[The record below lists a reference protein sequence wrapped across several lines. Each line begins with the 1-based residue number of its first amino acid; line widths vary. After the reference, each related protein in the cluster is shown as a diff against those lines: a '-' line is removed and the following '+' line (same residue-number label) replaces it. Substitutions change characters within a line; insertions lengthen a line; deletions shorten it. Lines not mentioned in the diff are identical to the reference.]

1 MAVITQE
8 QILEL
13 QRYQKMINQ
22 LEKILR
28 LSKNDEQKYRVSRD
42 LDKYRNR
49 MREISPE
56 GIPDN
61 LETAAEQ
68 IRLYR
73 ENPDAAGRLL
83 AKYPVM
89 KISPNSNDTEVNQI
103 GTWINV
109 LDREYLPILN
119 EMHIKFDFSHGNE
132 KDGVV
137 KHMENIRRN
146 IKVLTETIEEYQA
159 AEKQEFREQLSRMKN
174 KQTRIF
180 IAEAF
185 EMFQKF
191 NEFLNKVLD
200 GLKAGGGIIM
210 NVEDK
215 ILFNPRFE
223 KATELEGFAIPKALQ
238 EFRDFTAEVLDRINV
253 PNIKH

>member
-1 MAVITQE
+1 MAITQE

-13 QRYQKMINQ
+13 QRHQKMIQQ
-22 LEKILR
+22 LEKIIR
-28 LSKNDEQKYRVSRD
+28 LSKNDEQKYRATRD

-68 IRLYR
+68 IRMFR
-73 ENPDAAGRLL
+73 ENPDAAGRIL
-83 AKYPVM
+83 AKYPIM

-119 EMHIKFDFSHGNE
+119 ETHIRFDFSHGNE

-159 AEKQEFREQLSRMKN
+159 AEKQDFREQLSRMKN

-191 NEFLNKVLD
+191 NEFLSKVL
-200 GLKAGGGIIM
+200 GEFKAGGGVIM
-210 NVEDK
+210 NIEDK
-215 ILFNPRFE
+215 ITFNSRFE
-223 KATELEGFAIPKALQ
+223 KATELEGKSIPDALD
-238 EFRDFTAEVLDRINV
+238 EFREFTAEVLDRINV

>member
-1 MAVITQE
+1 MAITQE

-13 QRYQKMINQ
+13 QRHQKMIQQ
-22 LEKILR
+22 LEKIQR

-42 LDKYRNR
+42 LEKYRNR

-68 IRLYR
+68 IRMFR
-73 ENPDAAGRLL
+73 ENPDAAGRIL
-83 AKYPVM
+83 AKYPIM

-119 EMHIKFDFSHGNE
+119 ETHIRFDFSHGNE

-159 AEKQEFREQLSRMKN
+159 AEKQDFREQLSRMKN

-191 NEFLNKVLD
+191 NEFLSKVL
-200 GLKAGGGIIM
+200 GEFKAGGGVIM
-210 NVEDK
+210 NIEDR
-215 ILFNPRFE
+215 ITFNSRFE
-223 KATELEGFAIPKALQ
+223 KATELEGKSIPEALD
-238 EFRDFTAEVLDRINV
+238 EFREFTAEVLDRINV

>member
-1 MAVITQE
+1 MAITQE

-13 QRYQKMINQ
+13 QRHQKMIQQ

-28 LSKNDEQKYRVSRD
+28 LSKNDEQKYRVTRD
-42 LDKYRNR
+42 LDKYKNR

-61 LETAAEQ
+61 LENAAEQ
-68 IRLYR
+68 IRMFR
-73 ENPDAAGRLL
+73 ENPDAAGRIL
-83 AKYPVM
+83 AKYPIM

-119 EMHIKFDFSHGNE
+119 ETHIRFDFSHGNE

-159 AEKQEFREQLSRMKN
+159 AEKQDFREQLSRMKN

-191 NEFLNKVLD
+191 NEFLVKIL
-200 GLKAGGGIIM
+200 GEFKAGGGVIM
-210 NVEDK
+210 NLEDN
-215 ILFNPRFE
+215 ITFNPRFE
-223 KATELEGFAIPKALQ
+223 KATELEGKSIPEALE
-238 EFRDFTAEVLDRINV
+238 EFREFTGEVLDRINV

>member
-1 MAVITQE
+1 MAITQE

-13 QRYQKMINQ
+13 QRHQKMIHQ

-42 LDKYRNR
+42 LDKYKNR
-49 MREISPE
+49 MREISPD

-68 IRLYR
+68 IRMFR
-73 ENPDAAGRLL
+73 ENPEAAGRIL
-83 AKYPVM
+83 AKFPIM
-89 KISPNSNDTEVNQI
+89 KISPNSNDSEVNQI

-119 EMHIKFDFSHGNE
+119 ETHIRFDFSHGNE

-191 NEFLNKVLD
+191 NEFLAKVL
-200 GLKAGGGIIM
+200 GEYKAGGGVIM
-210 NVEDK
+210 NIEDR
-215 ILFNPRFE
+215 IAFNPRFE
-223 KATELEGFAIPKALQ
+223 KATELEGKTIPEALE
-238 EFRDFTAEVLDRINV
+238 EFREFTAEVLDRINV

>member
-1 MAVITQE
+1 MAITQE

-13 QRYQKMINQ
+13 QRHQKMIQQ
-22 LEKILR
+22 LEKIQR

-42 LDKYRNR
+42 LEKYRNR

-68 IRLYR
+68 IRMFR
-73 ENPDAAGRLL
+73 ENPDAAGRIL
-83 AKYPVM
+83 AKFPIM

-119 EMHIKFDFSHGNE
+119 ETHIRFDFSHGNE

-159 AEKQEFREQLSRMKN
+159 AEKQDFREQLSRMKN

-191 NEFLNKVLD
+191 NEFLSKVL
-200 GLKAGGGIIM
+200 GEFKAGGGVIM
-210 NVEDK
+210 NIEDR
-215 ILFNPRFE
+215 IVFNSRFE
-223 KATELEGFAIPKALQ
+223 KATELEGKSIPEALE
-238 EFRDFTAEVLDRINV
+238 EFREFTAEVLDRINV

>member
-1 MAVITQE
+1 MAITQE

-13 QRYQKMINQ
+13 QRHQKMIQQ
-22 LEKILR
+22 LEKIQR

-42 LDKYRNR
+42 LEKYRNR

-68 IRLYR
+68 IRMFR
-73 ENPDAAGRLL
+73 ENPEAAGRIL
-83 AKYPVM
+83 AKYPIM

-119 EMHIKFDFSHGNE
+119 ETHIRFDFSHGNE

-159 AEKQEFREQLSRMKN
+159 AEKQDFREQLSRMKN

-191 NEFLNKVLD
+191 NEFLSKVL
-200 GLKAGGGIIM
+200 GEFKAGGGVIM
-210 NVEDK
+210 NIEDR
-215 ILFNPRFE
+215 ITFNSRFE
-223 KATELEGFAIPKALQ
+223 KATELEGKSIPEALD
-238 EFRDFTAEVLDRINV
+238 EFREFTAEVLDRINV